1 VGGPFKKNRLFFF
14 FDTEGL
20 RVLLPTPVQVV
31 LPSPQFEA
39 ATIANIDSIFGSASA
54 SDAFYKQIFSLYN
67 QTPGIAA
74 ATPGSFADPLGCLD
88 ASPSGFIGPPTA
100 QGQLGVNLPCAVHF
114 QKTIGQPTSESI
126 VSADS
131 PLAG

>member
-1 VGGPFKKNRLFFF
+1 MGGPIQKNRLFFF

-20 RVLLPTPVQVV
+20 RVLLPSPVQVV

-74 ATPGSFADPLGCLD
+74 ATPG
-88 ASPSGFIGPPTA
+88 ASPILSAVSTRARVVCSSVRRPPK
-100 QGQLGVNLPCAVHF
+100 GD
-114 QKTIGQPTSESI
+114 
-126 VSADS
+126 SA
-131 PLAG
+131 